1 MAKSRSSIQNVRGL
15 GGEGSR
21 RWLVFLLIGLG
32 VVAFFAV
39 VGYVVWLDLQP
50 VPILGE
56 LVEIASPEHV
66 RPGGKATNYTTDPP
80 TSGNHDAVPAQAG
93 FYDVAPSDEQL
104 VHNLEHGYV
113 IVYYNCSQMSDAECA
128 TFKQDLQKAMD
139 ASGVAGNTRTPKIIV
154 VPRPDMDNLLTYTS
168 WGRIY
173 RVDAFDQDE
182 FVLFVQQNRNQAPEP
197 RAP

>member
-1 MAKSRSSIQNVRGL
+1 MAKNRQMTKRSKAVPRENNLNWKVIGMIA
-15 GGEGSR
+15 GGS
-21 RWLVFLLIGLG
+21 FILILAI
-32 VVAFFAV
+32 V
-39 VGYVVWLDLQP
+39 YVIWLDLQP

-56 LVEIASPEHV
+56 LAQISSPEHII
-66 RPGGKATNYTTDPP
+66 PGGRATNYTTDPP
-80 TSGNHDAVPAQAG
+80 TSGNHDSQPVQAG
-93 FYDVAPSDEQL
+93 FYDVAPPDEQM

-113 IVYYNCSQMSDAECA
+113 IVYYNCSQMSDEECGQ
-128 TFKQDLQKAMD
+128 FKEDLQDAMS

-173 RVDAFDQDE
+173 RVDVFDRDE
-182 FVLFVQQNRNQAPEP
+182 FVLFVKQNRNQAPEP